1 MIYDDLLYLYYS
13 KCGIFHD
20 FPLCSITRGHTYNAC
35 PFYKIFQD
43 GKFGWYS
50 IHLHSTKR
58 ASSLPRGPPSALEAS
73 GFPKD
78 RPSPGRD
85 HRHGHQWPPGSPHK
99 TRAFIFSR
107 SASTSMSFLP
117 CGNLKFSLHQN
128 DVPNL
133 RGKKSMIEYQK
144 EAAISGVH
152 SGPFRSIHTP
162 TLKTHLGMG
171 QYL

>member
-58 ASSLPRGPPSALEAS
+58 ASSLPRGPPSAS
-73 GFPKD
+73 RSPKGQAFTWQRSSP
-78 RPSPGRD
+78 RPSMATWITPQNQGL
-85 HRHGHQWPPGSPHK
+85 HLLTLGLHINVFLALWK
-99 TRAFIFSR
+99 LEIFTASKWCSKLARQKINDWISKR
-107 SASTSMSFLP
+107 SSHFW
-117 CGNLKFSLHQN
+117 
-128 DVPNL
+128 
-133 RGKKSMIEYQK
+133 R
-144 EAAISGVH
+144 
-152 SGPFRSIHTP
+152 PFRSIHTP